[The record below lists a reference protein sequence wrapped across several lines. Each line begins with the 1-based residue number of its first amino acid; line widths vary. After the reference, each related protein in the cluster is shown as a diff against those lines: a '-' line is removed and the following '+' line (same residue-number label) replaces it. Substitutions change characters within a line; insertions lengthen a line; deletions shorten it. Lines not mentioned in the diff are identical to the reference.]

1 MCGRYGVGMSRGEL
15 AECLPGVELPGDGI
29 EPRWNV
35 APTQPVLVLR
45 AVGEQTRGERVR
57 WGIEMVTPQ
66 GRARTLINVRAET
79 LLDRENGP
87 SERGIVGVRRVQ
99 VGAFPRSGEGGRER
113 VLVPATHF
121 FEWRRGRPMLI
132 APRDRLMAFA
142 GLLAAGTDG
151 GWEVAIVTCPPNRV
165 LADIHDRMPVVVDRA
180 SWARWLDR
188 RIPLH
193 GVADLLRACRE
204 DELRVSPAS
213 RLVNDVAND
222 TSAVLAPSA
231 SEPVQGELP
240 F

>member
-15 AECLPGVELPGDGI
+15 AECLPGVELPGDGL
-29 EPRWNV
+29 EPRYNV

-45 AVGEQTRGERVR
+45 AAGGQTRGEQVR

-79 LLDRENGP
+79 LL
-87 SERGIVGVRRVQ
+87 ERGP
-99 VGAFPRSGEGGRER
+99 AGRER

-132 APRDRLMAFA
+132 APRERQMAFA
-142 GLLAAGTDG
+142 GLLAG
-151 GWEVAIVTCPPNRV
+151 GSEVAIVTCPPNRT

-180 SWARWLDR
+180 DWARWLDP
-188 RIPLH
+188 RIPLS
-193 GVADLLRACRE
+193 GVAGVLRACAE
-204 DELRVSPAS
+204 DELVVSPAS

-222 TSAVLAPSA
+222 GAAVLRPGAN
-231 SEPVQGELP
+231 EPVQGELP